1 VAIMPKLSKL
11 IGRDVR
17 CSTRAQEGEGG
28 AREKRGELI
37 FGGEKEHNFVRR
49 FPGFALSSF

>member
-1 VAIMPKLSKL
+1 MPKLSKL

-28 AREKRGELI
+28 SKGEERGTYI
-37 FGGEKEHNFVRR
+37 WWGKGT
-49 FPGFALSSF
+49 